1 MICKSCNRPLSSQA
15 NPKREAC
22 GHPRSARG
30 TRGRTGNG
38 GRGQGAES
46 PARKDRRRSRECA
59 DFGAGP
65 FAAAPADRFAVG
77 LGRLQQWLN
86 APLEDE
92 PVAQP
97 GRSLHFAAKLLR
109 CAFLFAVGLRG
120 IAQSFSQPS
129 GPRAGLR
136 ALGALRAEV
145 LCLLCGDQA
154 NMPIKSLRPA
164 RIHVQVVAVESC
176 NPGSWRCMGGRG
188 DTDLGAWGGR
198 LGPRR
203 GGGDRT
209 APGCRY
215 KQNRQPSRLNG
226 RLTRQQ

>member
-1 MICKSCNRPLSSQA
+1 MGARA
-15 NPKREAC
+15 TEA
-22 GHPRSARG
+22 GVKAPNLPRV
-30 TRGRTGNG
+30 RTAVAVGN
-38 GRGQGAES
+38 APILELVHS
-46 PARKDRRRSRECA
+46 PRDLPTDC
-59 DFGAGP
+59 
-65 FAAAPADRFAVG
+65 AVG

-92 PVAQP
+92 PVAQS

-120 IAQSFSQPS
+120 IAQGFSQPS

-145 LCLLCGDQA
+145 LWLLCGDQA

-176 NPGSWRCMGGRG
+176 NAGSWRCMGGRG
-188 DTDLGAWGGR
+188 DPDLGAWGGR
-198 LGPRR
+198 LGPRC
-203 GGGDRT
+203 GGGNRT